1 MRQPRGLVSSA
12 PWSAQRVVVRH
23 GGCARA
29 NGRAA
34 ATRRLGVTS
43 GTGAAAG
50 ALFASGTK
58 EPAAEDEQT

>member
-1 MRQPRGLVSSA
+1 VRQPLVSF
-12 PWSAQRVVVRH
+12 AQRVVVRH

-43 GTGAAAG
+43 GTGAAG
-50 ALFASGTK
+50 DTLFASGAK
-58 EPAAEDEQT
+58 QLAAEDEQT